1 MTRMRRLALLLPFAL
16 AGLAAAPAPATARD
30 YGQQGTV
37 WSIAEPDLLAQIH
50 ARLSALEASGEA
62 KKLNERLKQRTI
74 ARVNRPNP
82 VAGLTRADTPRSWLF
97 DPTIAVAENI
107 TDDKGRVV
115 IAAGTRVNPLDS
127 VPLRQPLVF
136 LDGDDADQ
144 LAWAIRTYAS
154 TKAKFILVAGAPL
167 ELMKARQRRFW
178 FDQEGKLVRRFGIR
192 AVPAVVEQQGRQ
204 LQVREHALPPKR
216 EPQP

>member
-1 MTRMRRLALLLPFAL
+1 MLPLAL
-16 AGLAAAPAPATARD
+16 AGLAAAAAPAAARD

-37 WSIAEPDLLAQIH
+37 WAITEPDLLAQIH
-50 ARLSALEASGEA
+50 ARLAALEASGET

-74 ARVNRPNP
+74 ARVNRPSP
-82 VAGLTRADTPRSWLF
+82 VAGLVRAEAPRSWLF
-97 DPTIAVAENI
+97 DPTITVAENI

-127 VPLRQPLVF
+127 VPLRQALVF
-136 LDGDDADQ
+136 LDGDDPEQ
-144 LAWAIRTYAS
+144 LAWATRTYAS

-216 EPQP
+216 DGRP

>member
-1 MTRMRRLALLLPFAL
+1 VTRVRRLVLVLPLAL
-16 AGLAAAPAPATARD
+16 AGLVAATPAAARD

-37 WSIAEPDLLAQIH
+37 WAIAEPDLLTQIH
-50 ARLSALEASGEA
+50 ARLAALEASGET

-74 ARVNRPNP
+74 ARVNRPAP
-82 VAGLTRADTPRSWLF
+82 VAGLTRAEAPRSWLF
-97 DPTIAVAENI
+97 DPTIAVGENI
-107 TDDKGRVV
+107 TDEQGRVV

-136 LDGDDADQ
+136 LDGDDAEQ
-144 LAWAIRTYAS
+144 LAWAVQTYGS

-178 FDQEGKLVRRFGIR
+178 FDQEGKLVRRFGIA

-204 LQVREHALPPKR
+204 LVIREHALPPR
-216 EPQP
+216 QGRQP

>member
-1 MTRMRRLALLLPFAL
+1 MTRMRRLALILPVAL
-16 AGLAAAPAPATARD
+16 AGLVVATPAAARD

-37 WSIAEPDLLAQIH
+37 WAIAEPDLLAQIH
-50 ARLSALEASGEA
+50 ARLAALEASGET
-62 KKLNERLKQRTI
+62 KKLNDRLKQRTI
-74 ARVNRPNP
+74 ARVNRPSP
-82 VAGLTRADTPRSWLF
+82 VAGLARAETPRSWLF

-107 TDDKGRVV
+107 TDNKGRVI

-136 LDGDDADQ
+136 LDGDDAEQ
-144 LAWAIRTYAS
+144 LAWATKTYAS
-154 TKAKFILVAGAPL
+154 TRAKFILVAGAPL

-204 LQVREHALPPKR
+204 LAIREHALPPKSER
-216 EPQP
+216 QP

>member
-1 MTRMRRLALLLPFAL
+1 VTRIRRLALALPIAL
-16 AGLAAAPAPATARD
+16 AGLAAAGPAAARD

-37 WSIAEPDLLAQIH
+37 WVIAEPDLLTQIH
-50 ARLSALEASGEA
+50 ARLAALEASGET

-82 VAGLTRADTPRSWLF
+82 VAGLVRAETPRTWLF

-136 LDGDDADQ
+136 IDGDDPEQ
-144 LAWAIRTYAS
+144 LAWASKTFAKTR
-154 TKAKFILVAGAPL
+154 AKFILVAGAPL

-216 EPQP
+216 DGQP

>member
-1 MTRMRRLALLLPFAL
+1 MTHARRLTLVLPLVL
-16 AGLAAAPAPATARD
+16 AELAAAGPAAARD

-37 WSIAEPDLLAQIH
+37 WTIAEPDLLAQIH
-50 ARLSALEASGEA
+50 ARLAALAASGET

-74 ARVNRPNP
+74 ARVNRPSP
-82 VAGLTRADTPRSWLF
+82 VAGLSRAETPRSWLF

-107 TDDKGRVV
+107 TDDKGRVI

-136 LDGDDADQ
+136 LDGDDPDQ
-144 LAWAIRTYAS
+144 LAWATKTYNN
-154 TKAKFILVAGAPL
+154 TQAKFILVAGAPL

-204 LQVREHALPPKR
+204 LAIREHALSPKR
-216 EPQP
+216 DRQP

>member
-1 MTRMRRLALLLPFAL
+1 MRRLALVLPAAL
-16 AGLAAAPAPATARD
+16 AGLAAASPATARD

-37 WSIAEPDLLAQIH
+37 WAIVEPDLLAQINT
-50 ARLSALEASGEA
+50 RLAALEASGETR
-62 KKLNERLKQRTI
+62 KLNERLKQRTI
-74 ARVNRPNP
+74 ARVNRPSP
-82 VAGLTRADTPRSWLF
+82 VAGLSRAETPRTWLF

-107 TDDKGRVV
+107 TDDKGRVI

-127 VPLRQPLVF
+127 VPLRQALVF
-136 LDGDDADQ
+136 LDGDDPEQ
-144 LAWAIRTYAS
+144 LAWATKTYARN
-154 TKAKFILVAGAPL
+154 KAKFILVAGAPL

-204 LQVREHALPPKR
+204 LQIREHVLPQKR
-216 EPQP
+216 ERQP